1 MSGSRFNPIALVRAF
16 LRPLDPILM
25 LVLGLLLGAAW
36 VLMQSASPERLDSQG
51 AHFAIALGAMWL
63 MAWVSPARLLRFA
76 LPLYALGVPYVRS
89 LAWLVSLI
97 GLVLILAALFL

>member
-36 VLMQSASPERLDSQG
+36 VLM
-51 AHFAIALGAMWL
+51 HK
-63 MAWVSPARLLRFA
+63 
-76 LPLYALGVPYVRS
+76 
-89 LAWLVSLI
+89 
-97 GLVLILAALFL
+97 